1 MSLHAPVLP
10 LPAATLS
17 RPRLRVVHGGAAR
30 PAATWWEKRSMRRT
44 IVGGC
49 PDHWWTPTARATAA
63 CTCDR
68 F

>member
-1 MSLHAPVLP
+1 MSVNALAMPST
-10 LPAATLS
+10 PATS
-17 RPRLRVVHGGAAR
+17 GPSLRVLDGGASR
-30 PAATWWEKRSMRRT
+30 RAATWWEKRSMHRA

>member
-1 MSLHAPVLP
+1 MTTSALA
-10 LPAATLS
+10 LPASIT
-17 RPRLRVVHGGAAR
+17 PNLRVLTGGVAR
-30 PAATWWEKRSMRRT
+30 RPISWWEKRAMMRS

>member
-1 MSLHAPVLP
+1 MTMNAAAM
-10 LPAATLS
+10 PAATTVTL
-17 RPRLRVVHGGAAR
+17 PVIDGGNR
-30 PAATWWEKRSMRRT
+30 SPGSSWWKRRATMRS

-49 PDHWWTPTARATAA
+49 PDHWWKPTAPRTGA

>member
-1 MSLHAPVLP
+1 MTMNAMAT
-10 LPAATLS
+10 PATTVTL
-17 RPRLRVVHGGAAR
+17 RLIEGGARRAS
-30 PAATWWEKRSMRRT
+30 ATWWERRAQMRS

-49 PDHWWTPTARATAA
+49 PDHWWKPTARRTAA